1 MEATILQ
8 LQQLA
13 KQLIVNKEICHVKQS
28 PSNIYDFEITVMDG
42 ESVEIY
48 EVVYSP
54 QTDATYWVFYK
65 SGLVFRCDD
74 LETVMKFINIKRPE
88 KKGNWYDF
96 IIN

>member
-1 MEATILQ
+1 MEATIFKLK
-8 LQQLA
+8 QLA
-13 KQLIVNKEICHVKQS
+13 DQIITDKEFSYVKPS
-28 PSNIYDFEITVMDG
+28 SSNIYDFEITVMDG

-54 QTDATYWVFYK
+54 QTDAAYWVFYK

>member
-1 MEATILQ
+1 MDTTILK
-8 LQQLA
+8 LKQLA
-13 KQLIVNKEICHVKQS
+13 GQIITDKEFSYVKPS
-28 PSNIYDFEITVMDG
+28 SSNIYDIEIAVMDG
-42 ESVEIY
+42 KSPEIY

-54 QTDATYWVFYK
+54 QTDATWWVFYH

>member
-1 MEATILQ
+1 MEATILK
-8 LQQLA
+8 LKQLA
-13 KQLIVNKEICHVKQS
+13 GQIITNKEFSYVKPS
-28 PSNIYDFEITVMDG
+28 NSNIYDLEIGVKDND
-42 ESVEIY
+42 SIEIF

-65 SGLVFRCDD
+65 DALVFRCDD